1 MSLGHTIALA
11 AAPIL
16 AVAKVS
22 TGVII
27 AKSVALGT
35 LAAGAIAVIRN
46 RREFGRIAQMDAAQL
61 RDIGLTPADIYDAER
76 LPLTRARPWPWRAWS
91 TSVGRAFAMPRPPG
105 NNAVTSRTGSGCRSP
120 DPPAVATGPGNA
132 GCSPG
137 PNRFLSGL
145 FSSLLE

>member
-1 MSLGHTIALA
+1 MSLGQTIALA

-120 DPPAVATGPGNA
+120 RPSCRCDRPRQCRMLA
-132 GCSPG
+132 GA
-137 PNRFLSGL
+137 
-145 FSSLLE
+145 